1 MKLIIGLGNPGSEYK
16 HTRHNVGFETID
28 KLAYDFKVRLKKRRF
43 RSLYGEVKIAG
54 VQCLLVQPQTYMNLS
69 GEAVRAMLQFYK
81 LPPSEIIVVFD
92 DVSLPVGDVR
102 VRERGSAGGQ
112 NGMKSIIENLKTDEF
127 TRVRIGI
134 GAKPDGWDLKDYVL
148 SRFGNGEWED
158 MINGI
163 TQAGDAVQLCV
174 KDGVVAAMNKFNK
187 RVTGNAPS

>member
-28 KLAYDFKVRLKKRRF
+28 KLAYDFNARLKKRRF

-148 SRFGNGEWED
+148 SRFRNDEWEA

-163 TQAGDAVQLCV
+163 TQAGDAVQTCV
-174 KDGVVAAMNKFNK
+174 RDGVVAAMNKFNK
-187 RVTGNAPS
+187 RVTENAPS